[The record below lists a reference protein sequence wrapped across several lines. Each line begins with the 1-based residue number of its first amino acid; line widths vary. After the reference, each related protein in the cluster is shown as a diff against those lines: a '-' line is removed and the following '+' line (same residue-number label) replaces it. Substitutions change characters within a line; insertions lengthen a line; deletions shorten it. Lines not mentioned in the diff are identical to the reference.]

1 MYINRSMLCRYV
13 GVEDQLLP
21 HLQVRPWIHML
32 ANLSDEVWIIR

>member
-13 GVEDQLLP
+13 GVEDLP

-32 ANLSDEVWIIR
+32 ADLSDEVWIIR